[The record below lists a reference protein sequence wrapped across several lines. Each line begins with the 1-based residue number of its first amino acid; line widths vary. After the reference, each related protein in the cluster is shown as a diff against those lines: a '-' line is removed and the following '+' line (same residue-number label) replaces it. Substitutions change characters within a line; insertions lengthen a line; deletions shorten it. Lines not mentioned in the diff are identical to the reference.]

1 MIWFWGRREVEMAYR
16 VVNANEIEASH
27 GVFRGLSGP
36 LGVSAFAINQLE
48 LPPGG
53 EGPEHDHVED
63 GQEEVYA
70 VVRGG
75 GAVRI
80 DGEPHELAPGR
91 FVFVSPRHRR
101 QLVAG
106 DEGLVWIGIGS
117 RPASD

>member
-1 MIWFWGRREVEMAYR
+1 MTHR
-16 VVNANEIEASH
+16 VVDVSEIEASR
-27 GVFRGLSGP
+27 GVFRGLSEP

-53 EGPEHDHVED
+53 EAPEHDHVED

-80 DGEPHELAPGR
+80 DGELHELSPGR
-91 FVFVSPRHRR
+91 FVFVSPEHRR
-101 QLVAG
+101 QVLAG
-106 DEGLVWIGIGS
+106 GEGLVWIGIGS
-117 RPASD
+117 RPAPS

>member
-1 MIWFWGRREVEMAYR
+1 MTHRFVD
-16 VVNANEIEASH
+16 ANEIAASH
-27 GVFRGLSGP
+27 GVLRGLSKP

-53 EGPEHDHVED
+53 EGPEHDHLED

-70 VVRGG
+70 VIRGA

-80 DGEPHELAPGR
+80 DGEPHELLPGR
-91 FVFVSPRHRR
+91 FVFVSPEHRR

-106 DEGLVWIGIGS
+106 DQGLVWIGIGA
-117 RPASD
+117 RAATD